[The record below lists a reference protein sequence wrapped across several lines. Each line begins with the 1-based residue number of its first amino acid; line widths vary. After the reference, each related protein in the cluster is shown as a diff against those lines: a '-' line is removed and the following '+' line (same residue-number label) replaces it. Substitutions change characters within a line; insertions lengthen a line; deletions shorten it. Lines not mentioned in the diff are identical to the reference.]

1 MAKKNGRTKTMITI
15 VSLAV
20 VILGIAGGAI
30 YGYATLEHQVAD
42 NAKMQPDVKQ
52 NTEHRI
58 KFEEK
63 VSNIERD
70 VGLIL
75 TEVRK

>member
-1 MAKKNGRTKTMITI
+1 MAKKNNKIKTII
-15 VSLAV
+15 AVVSLAV
-20 VILGIAGGAI
+20 VILGVVGGVI
-30 YGYATLEHQVAD
+30 YGFATLEHQVSD
-42 NAKMQPDVKQ
+42 NTKLQPEVKQ

-58 KFEEK
+58 RFEEK

-75 TEVRK
+75 EEVKK